1 MSSFGSGGGPVP
13 AKPVQLP
20 PNANVEFV
28 EIKSHWTA
36 KDASGKL
43 FTVYRMSAHC
53 DGATPET
60 WDVYR
65 RYSDFQELAKE
76 LKRLKCRI
84 PPLPPKNPFGFQD
97 ESFLK
102 AREKDL
108 EQWMIQM
115 AELPIASSGVDP
127 IKTEAMLGFLIA
139 NADRPPTVVSAGAL
153 RSMDSRAGGSGFG
166 RWKSKVLSRMSYQ
179 KGVAEEDDEDISK
192 DRQTSTALPVGF
204 AVDLEE
210 ELARANGGSATLT
223 GTLGRA
229 SSGGDSMLEYPPEP
243 PPPEDEQLV
252 EEAAALEKAARGN
265 KASVTL
271 ADFEVLR
278 VIGQGSFGKV
288 FLVQKK
294 GSDDTVYAMKVLKK
308 DFVKQRR
315 QIEHT
320 RTERKVLGTVRH
332 PFIVGMH
339 YAFQS
344 PQKLFFVLDYCPGGE
359 LFFWLSR
366 EKRLPEH
373 MSRFYTSE
381 ITLALAHLHS
391 QGVVYRD
398 LKPENILLDKDGH
411 VKLADFGLAKEGVE
425 NSTSGAFS
433 LCGTPEYLAPEILLK
448 KGHGL
453 ASDWWNMGMVLY
465 EMLTGL
471 PPWYTTDRQLLFERL
486 KSAKLTFPGHISGI
500 ASDFI
505 SKLLVRD
512 PHQRLGGNGSE
523 EVKSHPFFTGIDWQL
538 LFDRRYQPPFNP
550 CTDQDI
556 TSAENFE
563 SEFRDLEISASED
576 IGAHEPNP
584 DGLTREHRLDSET
597 FAGFSFQPESVMASK
612 LSD

>member
-1 MSSFGSGGGPVP
+1 MSSFSGETPPP
-13 AKPVQLP
+13 AKPVVLP
-20 PNANVEFV
+20 QNPNVEFV

-36 KDASGKL
+36 KDSAGKL
-43 FTVYRMSAHC
+43 FTVYRLSAQC
-53 DGATPET
+53 EGAAPGV

-65 RYSDFQELAKE
+65 RYSDFQELSKE

-108 EQWMIQM
+108 EQWMLQM
-115 AELPIASSGVDP
+115 AELPLATSGVDP
-127 IKTEAMLGFLIA
+127 IKTEAMVGFLTG
-139 NADRPPTVVSAGAL
+139 NADRPPVVVSAGAL
-153 RSMDSRAGGSGFG
+153 RSVDSRAGGSGFG

-179 KGVAEEDDEDISK
+179 KGADEEDEESLQK
-192 DRQTSTALPVGF
+192 DRQISTALPIGF

-210 ELARANGGSATLT
+210 ELARSNNKGMIGREGSLVSQ
-223 GTLGRA
+223 R
-229 SSGGDSMLEYPPEP
+229 SSGADSEAPP
-243 PPPEDEQLV
+243 PPPEDDELV
-252 EEAAALEKAARGN
+252 EEAEALAKAAQGN
-265 KASVTL
+265 KASVSL

-294 GSDDTVYAMKVLKK
+294 GSDDTVFAMKVLKK

-332 PFIVGMH
+332 PFIVGMY

-381 ITLALAHLHS
+381 ITLAIAHLHKE
-391 QGVVYRD
+391 GVIYRD

-425 NSTSGAFS
+425 NSTTGAFS

-486 KSAKLTFPGHISGI
+486 KGAKLTFPDHISPI
-500 ASDFI
+500 AADFI

-512 PHQRLGGNGSE
+512 PHQRLGGKGSE
-523 EVKSHPFFTGIDWQL
+523 EVKQHPFFTGIDWQL
-538 LFDRRYQPPFNP
+538 LYDPLMTTPYDNP
-550 CTDQDI
+550 CLPEPEI
-556 TSAENFE
+556 TPLVVF
-563 SEFRDLEISASED
+563 
-576 IGAHEPNP
+576 
-584 DGLTREHRLDSET
+584 
-597 FAGFSFQPESVMASK
+597 FSHC
-612 LSD
+612 